1 MEQNRRSDTARTWRH
16 LPPPA
21 RPIAA
26 AATDAVEAAQRRDG
40 DALDDA
46 VARMAGL
53 DPAHTGLILG
63 VTVRLLLEDTHP
75 DGIDGE
81 GVRDVLTHCVRGAGE
96 WQAGV
101 DAHVVLLLLAGA
113 LGVSDE
119 DDDTPPPKLD
129 ELARHAALLLADL
142 LGPRSIPPFLTAALT
157 EIERTQLN
165 D

>member
-1 MEQNRRSDTARTWRH
+1 MGYSMEQNWRH

-26 AATDAVEAAQRRDG
+26 AATDAVEAAQLRDS
-40 DALDDA
+40 DALADA

-63 VTVRLLLEDTHP
+63 VTVRLLLEDTQP
-75 DGIDGE
+75 DGIDAE
-81 GVRDVLTHCVRGAGE
+81 GVRTVLERSVRGASE
-96 WQAGV
+96 WQTEV
-101 DAHVVLLLLAGA
+101 DPHVILLLLAGA
-113 LGVSDE
+113 LGVADE

-142 LGPRSIPPFLTAALT
+142 LGPRPVPPFLTAALA
-157 EIERTQLN
+157 EIERAQLN